1 MAANWEKCL
10 APPVELRKN
19 DSPPSPS
26 LSDGLKYCHFLLPPR
41 PPLPPPPSVSFL
53 LLSVPCKST
62 RFHLSV
68 PKLHHPAAEVIPCH
82 FSALLN
88 FYFIIFLFFPPTSL
102 PLSAENDK
110 KGNIGGGGGSGGLMK
125 RAGSAVGLLIAS
137 ETTTKDSSRLVEV

>member
-26 LSDGLKYCHFLLPPR
+26 LSDGLKYCHFLLPP

-53 LLSVPCKST
+53 LLSIPCKST
-62 RFHLSV
+62 RFHFSV

-88 FYFIIFLFFPPTSL
+88 FYFIIFLFFSPTSL

-110 KGNIGGGGGSGGLMK
+110 KKGIAGARGGGGGLMK

-137 ETTTKDSSRLVEV
+137 EVTTKDSSRLVEV